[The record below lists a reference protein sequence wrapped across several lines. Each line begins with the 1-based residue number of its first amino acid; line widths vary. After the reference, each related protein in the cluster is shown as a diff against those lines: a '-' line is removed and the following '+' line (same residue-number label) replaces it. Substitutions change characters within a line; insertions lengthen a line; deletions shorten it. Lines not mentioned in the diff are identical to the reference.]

1 MITFIYVHL
10 KILSIVEFSSC
21 YSTSLLA
28 VQYHLRKFAEI
39 THMHM
44 LIVCVTVI
52 CNLCRENDCSA
63 AEKDCTWEDAFD
75 EDGNTSYGD
84 KVS

>member
-1 MITFIYVHL
+1 
-10 KILSIVEFSSC
+10 
-21 YSTSLLA
+21 
-28 VQYHLRKFAEI
+28 
-39 THMHM
+39 MHM

-52 CNLCRENDCSA
+52 CNLCREYDCSA